1 MTEEN
6 KDNKNPKMQKPPE
19 LTPEQ
24 KALQV
29 ASHASMNRFMGD
41 LSFYMVHQMRTI
53 ENGRVHISVN
63 VEGCIITDADFHA
76 ESSRDYVK
84 KDKPDA

>member
-1 MTEEN
+1 MVE
-6 KDNKNPKMQKPPE
+6 KNTGDKNSKAQNRPE

-24 KALQV
+24 KALQA

-53 ENGRVHISVN
+53 ENGSIHIFVN
-63 VEGCIITDADFHA
+63 IEGCIITDADFRA
-76 ESSRDYVK
+76 ESSRNYIK
-84 KDKPDA
+84 KDDLDA